1 MLLQM
6 SETVVVNNLNYPS
19 KEKLLLL
26 FSVKSKAYS
35 VSAEIF
41 LLQTGVSDLLCF
53 LS

>member
-26 FSVKSKAYS
+26 SKAYS

-41 LLQTGVSDLLCF
+41 FVTDRV
-53 LS
+53 